1 MNGAQLAALL
11 PLLIVT
17 ATIVVVM
24 LAIAVKRHHRLS
36 AALTVIGFNIALFS
50 LLPGVVSGDS
60 SAIAVTG
67 LITVDAAAR
76 LGMALTLATTL
87 GVLTLCH
94 AYFEGYRQ
102 NREEVYLLIGIGS
115 LGAMTLACTTH
126 ASTLLLGIELLSL
139 PMVAGV
145 AYTADQQRSVE
156 GGLKYLVLSAAASA
170 TLFFGLALLYAH
182 TGALDLPALS
192 RALAG
197 ASLETPLLL
206 TGGAMMLAG
215 LAFKL
220 SMVPFHQ
227 WTPDVYEAA
236 PTPITAYLA
245 TVSKLGMF
253 IATLRLFHE
262 GTGTA
267 SPLIQTGIVVLAVA
281 SMLVGSVLAL
291 RQNNLKRLLAYSSI
305 AHFGYIA
312 VVLVVPG
319 QDALRA
325 AGVYLATYL
334 VTSLGV
340 FGVMALVSSPMGG
353 RDKEDI
359 QEYRGLFWRRPY
371 LTSILTAM
379 LLSLAGV
386 PLTAGFIGKFAVI
399 AVGVD
404 ATQWL
409 LVGSVVLA
417 SAISVYYY
425 LRIMSALFAA
435 VEEGTET
442 VSESLGW
449 AQTAGGLML
458 LVAMLVVLWFGVYP
472 QPLFVLSDQLA
483 PAALAAPTP

>member
-1 MNGAQLAALL
+1 MNSAQVWALL
-11 PLLIVT
+11 PLLVVT
-17 ATIVVVM
+17 ATIVAVM
-24 LAIAVKRHHRLS
+24 LAVAVKRHHRLS
-36 AALTVIGFNIALFS
+36 AGVTVAGMNIALLC
-50 LLPGVVSGDS
+50 LLPAVLGGDTQ
-60 SAIAVTG
+60 AIAVTG
-67 LITVDAAAR
+67 MITVDGAAR

-102 NREEVYLLIGIGS
+102 NREEVYLLIGIGT
-115 LGAMTLACTTH
+115 LGAMTLACATH
-126 ASTLLLGIELLSL
+126 AATLLLGIELLSL
-139 PMVAGV
+139 PMVGGV
-145 AYTADQQRSVE
+145 AYVADLRRSIE

-170 TLFFGLALLYAH
+170 TLFFGLALIYAH
-182 TGALDLPALS
+182 TGALDM
-192 RALAG
+192 
-197 ASLETPLLL
+197 ASLARAIEQATLDTPLVL
-206 TGGAMMLAG
+206 TGAAMMLAG

-253 IATLRLFHE
+253 IATLRLFHA
-262 GTGTA
+262 GAGSA
-267 SPLIQTGIVVLAVA
+267 SPLIVTAIGVLAIA
-281 SMLVGSVLAL
+281 SMLVGSLLAL
-291 RQNNLKRLLAYSSI
+291 RQTNLKRLLAYSSI
-305 AHFGYIA
+305 AHFGYLA
-312 VVLVVPG
+312 VVLIVPG
-319 QDALRA
+319 VDALRA

-340 FGVMALVSSPMGG
+340 FGVMALVSSPMGA
-353 RDKEDI
+353 RDQEEI
-359 QEYRGLFWRRPY
+359 AEYRGLFWRRPY

-386 PLTAGFIGKFAVI
+386 PLTAGFIGKFAII

-404 ATQWL
+404 AMQWL
-409 LVGSVVLA
+409 LVGSVVAA

-425 LRIMSALFAA
+425 LRIMSALFSS
-435 VEEGTET
+435 VDEGTET

-458 LVAMLVVLWFGVYP
+458 LLAMLVTLWLGVYP
-472 QPLFVLSDQLA
+472 EPLYMLSSQLA
-483 PAALAAPTP
+483 PAAP